1 MLFRSGNLILSFGED
16 ELVSPKRAVFLNGK
30 FYVADSKRGQVLVFD
45 KNGSCIDILGADVD
59 FETEDMLDRCML
71 VRPSG
76 IAVNCNGNILVGDTS
91 DSTVNVFDQDGDYLY
106 YIYIP
111 TGEEPI
117 QVAVTKIQNNLL
129 VCTGLS
135 ILVLADS
142 CH

>member
-1 MLFRSGNLILSFGED
+1 MSFGED

-30 FYVADSKRGQVLVFD
+30 FYVADSERGQVLVFD
-45 KNGSCIDILGADVD
+45 KNGSCIDILGADVN
-59 FETEDMLDRCML
+59 FEIEDTL
-71 VRPSG
+71 VTPSG
-76 IAVNCNGNILVGDTS
+76 ITVNCNGNILVGDTS

-117 QVAVTKIQNNLL
+117 QIAVTKIQNNLL

-135 ILVLADS
+135 ILQIGVINFYNYFVRS
-142 CH
+142 YIKNI